1 MVFGTLL
8 PCDEC
13 NGQLV
18 FRSGL
23 GYQCLGYKNEW
34 LKCGKIFVD
43 PPRVKFE
50 VPSAILEKDKF
61 L

>member
-1 MVFGTLL
+1 MAFGVLL

-13 NGQLV
+13 KGQLV
-18 FRSGL
+18 FKSNV

-34 LKCGKIFVD
+34 LKCEKVFLN
-43 PPRVKFE
+43 PRRSKFK
-50 VPSAILEKDKF
+50 VPSDLLKHNF